1 MGSVSSAIAA
11 AAKEAGATILTN
23 AEVCLHPVMRS
34 LPLHCKENE
43 YFVSELFAFE
53 YLTYI

>member
-1 MGSVSSAIAA
+1 MSSAIAA

-23 AEVCLHPVMRS
+23 AKVCLRPVMHP

-43 YFVSELFAFE
+43 YFGSELFAFE